1 MQRITRT
8 VLEGVGVAVL
18 TGIGIGIIAM
28 FEVHERQ
35 KHILENLRSLEM
47 ETQRQ
52 WVQIF
57 ALKDDMHNTTV
68 DVYRIYLNAGLEPI
82 SRRTDRAPGHDHKPE
97 N

>member
-1 MQRITRT
+1 MERATRAI
-8 VLEGVGVAVL
+8 LEGVGVAVL
-18 TGIGIGIIAM
+18 TGIGIGFISM

-52 WVQIF
+52 WAQIF

-82 SRRTDRAPGHDHKPE
+82 PRRTDRAPGHDHKPE
-97 N
+97 K